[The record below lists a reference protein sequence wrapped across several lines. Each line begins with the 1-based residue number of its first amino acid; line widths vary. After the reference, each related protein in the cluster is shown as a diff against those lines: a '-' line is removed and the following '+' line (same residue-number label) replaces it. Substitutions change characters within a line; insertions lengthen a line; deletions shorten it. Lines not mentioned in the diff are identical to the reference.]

1 MSKLKVETEKDEVL
15 QQVKE
20 VIQAGWPERKDL
32 LNSTLVNHFHVR
44 DELTVLEGVILRGER
59 VVIPKFLRKDI
70 LADLH
75 TAHQGV
81 ESTL

>member
-1 MSKLKVETEKDEVL
+1 MSELKVETEKDEVL

-20 VIQAGWPERKDL
+20 VIQAGWPKRKDL
-32 LNSTLVNHFHVR
+32 LIPTLVNYFHVR
-44 DELTVLEGVILRGER
+44 DELTVQAGDTVRGER
-59 VVIPKFLRKDI
+59 VVIPKSSRKDI
-70 LADLH
+70 LADLN